1 MKSTKRFFSIVLILT
16 MLLGTMAVFASAS
29 EEIRSAVGIVRA
41 SALRL
46 REGPNT
52 STSILDL
59 AYYGDYVMVVSQD
72 GQWCKVQYGQETGY
86 MYAEYLQLK
95 QRENVNLGYAK
106 ITCSLANLRQGP
118 STSTP
123 VVSQVRNGALL
134 YTIGFNCGWYKVVYD
149 GATAYIRSD
158 LVDLISASFGTE
170 KDTVSFLE
178 PASGST
184 GMTQEGSEGAA
195 PQETQN
201 PADSDST
208 QDGDEDFYTEDA
220 AENVPSEGEI
230 IAATARQYL
239 GCDYVYGGSSP
250 SGFDCSGFTQYV
262 MRLCGH
268 SINRGAGGQVRNG
281 EPVSRSDLQPG
292 DLVFFS
298 EAFTID
304 DVSHVGLY
312 IGNGQFIHAE
322 NPSTGVVITSLTGSW
337 YDARYVGARRV
348 W

>member
-1 MKSTKRFFSIVLILT
+1 MKSTKRFLSIVLVLT
-16 MLLGTMAVFASAS
+16 MLLGTMAVFVNASD
-29 EEIRSAVGIVRA
+29 EISSAVGIVRA

-46 REGPNT
+46 REGPST

-106 ITCSLANLRQGP
+106 VICSLANLRQGP
-118 STSTP
+118 STSTQ
-123 VVSQVRNGALL
+123 VVSQARSGALL
-134 YTIGFNCGWYKVVYD
+134 YTIGFNCGWYKVIYNGV
-149 GATAYIRSD
+149 TAYIRSD
-158 LVDLISASFGTE
+158 LVDLTASSFGTE
-170 KDTVSFLE
+170 YDDVSYQE
-178 PASGST
+178 PDSGNTSSKEEST
-184 GMTQEGSEGAA
+184 E
-195 PQETQN
+195 
-201 PADSDST
+201 DSSD
-208 QDGDEDFYTEDA
+208 DDFYADDGTGTSA
-220 AENVPSEGEI
+220 PTAGEV
-230 IAATARQYL
+230 IAATAKQYL
-239 GCDYVYGGSSP
+239 GCSYVYGGSSP

-262 MRLCGH
+262 LRLCGY

-281 EPVSRSDLQPG
+281 VSVSRSELQPG

-322 NPSTGVVITSLTGSW
+322 NPSTGVVITDLSSSW
-337 YDARYVGARRV
+337 YNARYVGARRV

>member
-1 MKSTKRFFSIVLILT
+1 MKGTKRFLSIVLVLT
-16 MLLGTMAVFASAS
+16 MLLGSMAVFASAS
-29 EEIRSAVGIVRA
+29 DEISSAVGIVRA

-46 REGPNT
+46 REGPST
-52 STSILDL
+52 STSIVDL

-72 GQWCKVQYGQETGY
+72 GEWCKVQYGQETGY
-86 MYAEYLQLK
+86 MSAEYLQLK

-106 ITCSLANLRQGP
+106 VSCSLANLREGP

-123 VVSQVRNGALL
+123 VVSQARGGAML
-134 YTIGFNCGWYKVVYD
+134 YTIGFNCGWYKVVYN
-149 GATAYIRSD
+149 GVTAYIRSD
-158 LVDLISASFGTE
+158 LADLTASSFGTE
-170 KDTVSFLE
+170 EDDVSFTE
-178 PASGST
+178 PSSGNVSVPNEDVT
-184 GMTQEGSEGAA
+184 DDSD
-195 PQETQN
+195 
-201 PADSDST
+201 DSDS
-208 QDGDEDFYTEDA
+208 DNVTESY
-220 AENVPSEGEI
+220 PSEGER
-230 IAATARQYL
+230 IAATAQQYL

-262 MRLCGH
+262 MRLCGY

-281 EPVSRSDLQPG
+281 EPVSRSDLKPG

-298 EAFTID
+298 EAYTID

-322 NPSTGVVITSLTGSW
+322 NPRTGVVITDLDNSW

>member
-1 MKSTKRFFSIVLILT
+1 MNSTKRFLSVVLVLT
-16 MLLGTMAVFASAS
+16 MLLGTMAVFANAS
-29 EEIRSAVGIVRA
+29 DEISSAVGVVRA

-46 REGPNT
+46 REGPST

-72 GQWCKVQYGQETGY
+72 GEWCKVQYGQETGY
-86 MYAEYLQLK
+86 MYTEYLQLK

-106 ITCSLANLRQGP
+106 VTCSLANLRQGP

-123 VVSQVRNGALL
+123 VVSQARNGALL
-134 YTIGFNCGWYKVVYD
+134 YTIGFNCGWYKVVYN
-149 GATAYIRSD
+149 GVTAYIRSD
-158 LVDLISASFGTE
+158 LVSLTASSFGTE
-170 KDTVSFLE
+170 RDSVSYQE
-178 PASGST
+178 PGSGSFSDAGAQDPDDSDDFYAGDT
-184 GMTQEGSEGAA
+184 DDGS
-195 PQETQN
+195 
-201 PADSDST
+201 ADSYPT
-208 QDGDEDFYTEDA
+208 
-220 AENVPSEGEI
+220 EGEI

-262 MRLCGH
+262 TRLCGY

-281 EPVSRSDLQPG
+281 VAVSRSELQPG

-298 EAFTID
+298 EAYTID

-322 NPSTGVVITSLTGSW
+322 NPSTGVVITSLSSSW

>member
-1 MKSTKRFFSIVLILT
+1 MKSTKRFLSIVLVLT
-16 MLLGTMAVFASAS
+16 MLLGTMAVFVNASD
-29 EEIRSAVGIVRA
+29 EISSAVGIVRA

-46 REGPNT
+46 REGPST

-106 ITCSLANLRQGP
+106 VTCSLANLRQGP
-118 STSTP
+118 STSTQ
-123 VVSQVRNGALL
+123 VVSQARNGALL
-134 YTIGFNCGWYKVVYD
+134 YTIGFNCGWYKVIYNGV
-149 GATAYIRSD
+149 TAYIRSD
-158 LVDLISASFGTE
+158 LVDLTASSFGTE
-170 KDTVSFLE
+170 YDDVSYQE
-178 PASGST
+178 PDSGNTSSK
-184 GMTQEGSEGAA
+184 EGGTE
-195 PQETQN
+195 
-201 PADSDST
+201 DSSD
-208 QDGDEDFYTEDA
+208 DDFYADDGTGTSA
-220 AENVPSEGEI
+220 PTAGEV
-230 IAATARQYL
+230 IAAAAKQYL
-239 GCDYVYGGSSP
+239 GCSYVYGGSSP

-262 MRLCGH
+262 LRLCGY

-281 EPVSRSDLQPG
+281 VSVSRSELQPG

-322 NPSTGVVITSLTGSW
+322 NPSTGVVITDLSSSW
-337 YDARYVGARRV
+337 YNARYVGARRV